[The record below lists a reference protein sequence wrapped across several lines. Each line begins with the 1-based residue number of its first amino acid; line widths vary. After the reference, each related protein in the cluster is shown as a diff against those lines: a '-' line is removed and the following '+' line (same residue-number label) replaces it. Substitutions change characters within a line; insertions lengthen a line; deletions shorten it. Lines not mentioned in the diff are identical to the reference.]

1 MAECSIRFGI
11 TDGKGH
17 RASTWKLWAP
27 IGVKKSDVY
36 LVCRALGGKLKAS
49 LHKSGSWRIA
59 YTPETFKQE
68 VEGTAA
74 KHRDRVIEKWPRPK
88 PIGKGVTLAYRIVT
102 PSSSVTSSIGKT
114 KGDIIWILNAPI
126 PKATEIDVIIT
137 APNTPVTDW
146 PGKRSMGTSLIGS
159 LKLENGETVWVVHR
173 AIDMPDLSTATK
185 CSFHFYKGKSPQDL
199 ESDNLR
205 ALVFGHEKDG
215 SRVIYD
221 CVVQR
226 EPN

>member
-1 MAECSIRFGI
+1 MVECSIRFGI
-11 TDGKGH
+11 TDGEGH

-27 IGVKKSDVY
+27 IGVNKSNVY

-49 LHKSGSWRIA
+49 LHESGRWRIA

-68 VEGTAA
+68 VEGIAD

-102 PSSSVTSSIGKT
+102 PPSSVTSLIGKT
-114 KGDIIWILNAPI
+114 RGDIIWIPNAPI

-137 APNTPVTDW
+137 APNTPTTGW

-159 LKLENGETVWVVHR
+159 LKLGNGETVWVVHM
-173 AIDMPDLSTATK
+173 AIDMPAPFTATNV
-185 CSFHFYKGKSPQDL
+185 SPHFFKGMGPRDL

-205 ALVFGHEKDG
+205 ALAFGHEKDG
-215 SRVIYD
+215 SRIIYD
-221 CVVQR
+221 LCIVK

>member
-36 LVCRALGGKLKAS
+36 LTCRALGGKLKAS
-49 LHKSGSWRIA
+49 LHQSGKWRIA
-59 YTPETFKQE
+59 YTPETFRQE
-68 VEGTAA
+68 VEGTTA
-74 KHRDRVIEKWPRPK
+74 KNRDRVIEKWPRPK
-88 PIGKGVTLAYRIVT
+88 PIAKGVTLAYRIIT
-102 PSSSVTSSIGKT
+102 PSSAVTSAIGKT
-114 KGDIIWILNAPI
+114 RGDIIWIANAPI
-126 PKATEIDVIIT
+126 PKATEIDIIIT
-137 APNTPVTDW
+137 APNTLATGW
-146 PGKRSMGTSLIGS
+146 PGKRLMGTSLIGS

-173 AIDMPDLSTATK
+173 EIDMPDLAPTTK
-185 CSFHFYKGKSPQDL
+185 GSVHFFKGKGPQDL

-205 ALVFGHEKDG
+205 ALGFSYVKDG

-221 CVVQR
+221 FAVQKD
-226 EPN
+226 PK